1 MPKRSYGAV
10 QQGAAKNRL
19 RAYAACAECRRRKR
33 KCDGKEPCSSC
44 HGYGYT
50 CVYHVASDSALSAD
64 DANGSIEGSSSSN
77 VTHTTL
83 GRAMAHDGLPPLYPS
98 RPSRPSPSK
107 PPPAQEP
114 RSTEVFVSKQKG
126 RYINAHS
133 AVALPHLVG
142 SCLGAEVPPRLHSF
156 AWNLGTRPERK
167 WAIHTPLSNFMTLA
181 DCQRLASVYFNAVHP
196 MFPFLAEETFSQRLS
211 SLWGSLESRPNFAA
225 VVAAVAALG
234 SFFANPSHPKEEA
247 LVDYA
252 FSILD
257 MGLSTPISLL
267 DMDSVAGWILRTLY
281 IRLTT
286 RPAVA
291 CLASQTAMHAAEIL
305 SLHRDISERHTTT
318 TSSREALFS
327 KDELESRRR
336 HYWVAWCLNC
346 LLSVEYGLGSVKL
359 SLATCS
365 PPSSSPGVYI
375 EHLVS
380 LAQVLDSVETEVENC
395 LNTQAMA
402 DCFLQ
407 LQSIASES
415 ALVCLF
421 KAEVCVGILR
431 RYVSAALRPSKTIT
445 KSSIAILEKALD
457 SIDGL
462 LSAHQFWWN
471 LLSVPFQTVC
481 IILQFDTDSYLTLL
495 PTAMGVLRN
504 LSQKLDTHLT
514 KEALC
519 TAQQLVALSRDNT
532 QAKAKLKT
540 DALGDCPYNTGI
552 NWPSMDEAFDFENW
566 PLGLDFLYNSQ

>member
-19 RAYAACAECRRRKR
+19 RAYAACTECRRRKR
-33 KCDGKEPCSSC
+33 KCDGKDPCSSC

-50 CVYHVASDSALSAD
+50 CVYHVASGSAPSVD
-64 DANGSIEGSSSSN
+64 DTNGSIEGSSNSN
-77 VTHTTL
+77 LTHTSL
-83 GRAMAHDGLPPLYPS
+83 GRSIVHDSVPPPYPS
-98 RPSRPSPSK
+98 RPPPSK
-107 PPPAQEP
+107 LPPTQEP
-114 RSTEVFVSKQKG
+114 RSTEVLVSKQKG

-167 WAIHTPLSNFMTLA
+167 WAIPTALSSFMTLA
-181 DCQRLASVYFNAVHP
+181 DCQRLSSVYFNAVHP

-211 SLWGSLESRPNFAA
+211 SLWDSLESRPNFAA

-234 SFFANPSHPKEEA
+234 SFFADPSHPKEEA

-257 MGLSTPISLL
+257 MGLSTPISLV

-305 SLHRDISERHTTT
+305 SLHRDISERHATT

-380 LAQVLDSVETEVENC
+380 IARVLDSVEAEVENC
-395 LNTQAMA
+395 LDTQAMA
-402 DCFLQ
+402 DRFLQ

-415 ALVCLF
+415 ALVCIF

-431 RYVSAALRPSKTIT
+431 RLFA
-445 KSSIAILEKALD
+445 SSCNSIQTAI
-457 SIDGL
+457 
-462 LSAHQFWWN
+462 
-471 LLSVPFQTVC
+471 
-481 IILQFDTDSYLTLL
+481 
-495 PTAMGVLRN
+495 
-504 LSQKLDTHLT
+504 
-514 KEALC
+514 
-519 TAQQLVALSRDNT
+519 
-532 QAKAKLKT
+532 
-540 DALGDCPYNTGI
+540 CPCYRRLWGFCAI
-552 NWPSMDEAFDFENW
+552 FRRS
-566 PLGLDFLYNSQ
+566 